1 MNPAKVALIPMQCVR
16 CQQAIPA
23 QPDEVVWVCSNCG
36 QGQVL
41 SDEKGLLPQTVHYA
55 AGIPANMAGKP
66 VWVAAGQVKPHRET
80 YSGNNENDMLQFWAQ
95 PRWFYIPAYNLT
107 LEQLATTGITLLKQ
121 PIALQE
127 VQTRSPFLP
136 ITVHPEDIRP
146 LAEFILL
153 SVEAE
158 RKDQLRSL
166 TYELQ
171 LGPPDLWIFA

>member
-1 MNPAKVALIPMQCVR
+1 MSQATVKLIPMQCVR

-23 QPDEVVWVCSNCG
+23 QPDEVVWVCSFCG

-66 VWVAAGQVKPHRET
+66 VWVAAGQVTLHRET
-80 YSGNNENDMLQFWAQ
+80 YHGNNERDMQQFWAQ
-95 PRWFYIPAYNLT
+95 PRWFFIPAYNLT
-107 LEQLATTGITLLKQ
+107 LEQLSTTGVNLLKQ
-121 PIALQE
+121 PIPLQE
-127 VQTRSPFLP
+127 VETRSPFLP

-146 LAEFILL
+146 LAEFIILA
-153 SVEAE
+153 VEAE
-158 RKDQLRSL
+158 RSDQLRNL
-166 TYELQ
+166 TYDLK